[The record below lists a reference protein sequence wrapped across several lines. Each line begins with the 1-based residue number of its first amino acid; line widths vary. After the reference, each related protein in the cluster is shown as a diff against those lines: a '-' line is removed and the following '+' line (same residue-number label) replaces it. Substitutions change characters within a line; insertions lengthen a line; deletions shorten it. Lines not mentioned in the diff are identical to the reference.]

1 MLAAFAGQCFMQ
13 AIPPQMHT
21 RHLLYCTMC
30 DPLCMLVPAV
40 YLGSYMLAASAG
52 PAFPEDYKHEDGGTY
67 RGEWRGMSK
76 EGLGVY
82 T

>member
-1 MLAAFAGQCFMQ
+1 
-13 AIPPQMHT
+13 
-21 RHLLYCTMC
+21 LL
-30 DPLCMLVPAV
+30 AV
-40 YLGSYMLAASAG
+40 YLGSYLLTASAG